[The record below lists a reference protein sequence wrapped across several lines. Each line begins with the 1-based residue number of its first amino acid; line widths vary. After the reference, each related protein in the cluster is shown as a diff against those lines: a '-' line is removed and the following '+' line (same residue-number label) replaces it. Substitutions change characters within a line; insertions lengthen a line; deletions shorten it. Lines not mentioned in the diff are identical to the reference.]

1 MKGMMQRV
9 SFLVAGPAALV
20 MALAVATPSLSQ
32 EADAQCASIKAKWEQ
47 AIKEVK
53 EKLDDY
59 EAAQRVPLERIVQR
73 PLVERNVE
81 KTIARQV
88 SEAIDTKE
96 AILSTKRKECLN
108 VLNLEDQL
116 YTDFERCLQTGPRS
130 KNKHDQQLIAKRR
143 SLVQKAR
150 ISVAEVREVEG
161 KDQFPQYVDTW
172 RGPQGYGD
180 RGVADYWQRM
190 YQGYWG
196 R

>member
-9 SFLVAGPAALV
+9 CFLVAGPAALV
-20 MALAVATPSLSQ
+20 MAFAAATPTFSQ
-32 EADAQCASIKAKWEQ
+32 EADPQCASVKAKWEL
-47 AIKEVK
+47 AIKELK

-59 EAAQRVPLERIVQR
+59 EAAQRVPLERLVQR
-73 PLVERNVE
+73 PLVERSIE

-88 SEAIDTKE
+88 SEAIEAKE
-96 AILSTKRKECLN
+96 AILSAKRKECLN
-108 VLNLEDQL
+108 MLNLEDQI
-116 YTDFERCLQTGPRS
+116 YTDFEHCLQTGPRS
-130 KNKHDQQLIAKRR
+130 KNKQDQQLISKRR

-150 ISVAEVREVEG
+150 ISIAEVREVEG
-161 KDQFPQYVDTW
+161 KDHFPQYVDTW
-172 RGPQGYGD
+172 RGPPGYGD

>member
-9 SFLVAGPAALV
+9 CFLVAGPAVLV
-20 MALAVATPSLSQ
+20 MAFAAATPTFAQ
-32 EADAQCASIKAKWEQ
+32 ETDHQCASVKAKWEL
-47 AIKEVK
+47 AIKELK

-59 EAAQRVPLERIVQR
+59 EAAQRLPLERIVQR
-73 PLVERNVE
+73 PLVESSIE
-81 KTIARQV
+81 KTIASQV
-88 SEAIDTKE
+88 SQAIEAKE
-96 AILSTKRKECLN
+96 GILSAKRKECLN
-108 VLNLEDQL
+108 MLNLEDQL

-130 KNKHDQQLIAKRR
+130 KNKQDQQLISKRR

-150 ISVAEVREVEG
+150 ISIAEVREVEG
-161 KDQFPQYVDTW
+161 KDQYPQYVDTW
-172 RGPQGYGD
+172 RGSPGYGD